1 MSTQLPRPLASL
13 LTASAYPHPVERVEL
28 IETHVSWVLLAGA
41 FAYKIK
47 RPVRYP
53 FVDQSS
59 PERRRLLCEEEL
71 RLNRRFA
78 PELYLGVCEIVS
90 VDGDARIDATGPLL
104 EHAVRMRRFDRADE
118 LDRLLDAWRIE
129 PPELEAFGRELAAIH
144 ARLPA
149 ATEASA
155 WGRPADIA
163 KLILRNL
170 DECADASIVFDR
182 RDDVVALRGAL
193 EGRLEAAAAL
203 MAARRAAGRVRECH
217 GDLHCRNV
225 VRVEARLVAF
235 DCLEFDAAL
244 RWIDVADEIALL
256 SSDLLA
262 RNRPVRAHAFRG
274 GYLAESGDYQAC
286 RLLKLY
292 QAHRALVRAK
302 VAAIAAASVEDENER
317 RPLRDEH
324 SRLLDCARIFLDS
337 RAARPALV
345 LMCGLSGSGKTWLAR
360 QLSPRLSAVHLRSDI
375 ERKRRAG
382 LAPLSSSHSEVGA
395 GLYAP
400 ETSEAVYEGLARAA
414 EDIIAGGYTA
424 VIDAAFLRRAQRAHF
439 PALARRLGV
448 PLQMVLCEAQLAVL
462 RARIAA
468 RRQAVLDASEAD
480 AAVLDWQLAH
490 LEMPV
495 PEEGIETIRV
505 DSADTDA
512 LERILARVRGSFEA

>member
-1 MSTQLPRPLASL
+1 MSPQLPSSLASL
-13 LTASAYPHPVERVEL
+13 LTPRAYSHPVERVEL

-47 RPVRYP
+47 RPVCYP
-53 FVDQSS
+53 FVDQRS

-78 PELYLGVCEIVS
+78 PELYLGVCEIVC
-90 VDGDARIDATGPLL
+90 VDGEARVDAEGPAL
-104 EHAVRMRRFDRADE
+104 EHAVRMRRFESADE

-149 ATEASA
+149 ATEASP

-163 KLILRNL
+163 RLVLRNL
-170 DECADASIVFDR
+170 DECADASEVFDGR
-182 RDDVVALRGAL
+182 EVVVALRGAL
-193 EGRLEAAAAL
+193 EGRLETAAPW

-225 VRVEARLVAF
+225 VRVGSHLVAF
-235 DCLEFDAAL
+235 DCLEFDPAL

-262 RNRPVRAHAFRG
+262 RNRPVRAHAFQG

-286 RLLKLY
+286 RVLKLY

-302 VAAIAAASVEDENER
+302 VAALAAAGAADESER
-317 RPLRDEH
+317 RPLHDEH
-324 SRLLDCARIFLDS
+324 SRLVDCARDFLDS

-360 QLSPRLSAVHLRSDI
+360 QLAPRLSAVHLRSDV
-375 ERKRRAG
+375 ERKRAAG
-382 LAPLSSSHSEVGA
+382 LAPLSASHSEIGG

-400 ETSEAVYEGLARAA
+400 QNSEAVYEGLAQTA
-414 EDIIAGGYTA
+414 EDVVAGGYTA
-424 VIDAAFLRRAQRAHF
+424 LVDASFLSRAQRARFHT
-439 PALARRLGV
+439 LARRLAV
-448 PLQMVLCEAQLAVL
+448 PLHLVLCEAPLAVL
-462 RARIAA
+462 RARITA
-468 RRQAVLDASEAD
+468 RAQTARDASEAD
-480 AAVLDWQLAH
+480 TAVLDWQLAH
-490 LEMPV
+490 LEAPA
-495 PEEGIETIRV
+495 PEEGNDMILV
-505 DSADTDA
+505 DSADADA
-512 LERILARVRGSFEA
+512 LERILGRVRGSLEA